1 MAKALTPGRPVRRRA
16 LFGALD
22 ADGWGWAFV
31 KAFAWF
37 LIIILVLG
45 YIPDRAY
52 YFTVSRTLDLGILA
66 WSPVN
71 LCPAE
76 NNGLPCPPPTGA
88 VVPWELS
95 PNELA
100 LPAPRTNGAAIQI
113 GTDLLYAGGSDG
125 STATSTTYR
134 ATISNGS
141 FGQWSEGPA
150 LPEPRSDAGLAVLSG
165 VAYLVGG
172 LDADG
177 QPTDTVWTIG
187 PAPDT
192 GELGTW
198 APVEGV
204 TLPEPRAGAAAV
216 AVADGIIVI
225 GGFDADGAPTS
236 TAWKATVDAQ
246 GALGPFEAQ
255 EPLRFPVADAGVAFE
270 GGYVWVYGGTD
281 ANGPSGA
288 VQRGTYGTPGAAPG
302 GEGANVA
309 TPVPSPTTEEVEGIQ
324 RWAIADPANLPAA
337 RTDGAAF
344 ATNGVIYLAG
354 GADASGPQSQLYWV
368 VPDALG
374 DVTEGW
380 RHLDVT
386 DLPTGGLVGAAPVII
401 GSHVVLIGGESAS
414 GVIASSV
421 RANLAPEL
429 PFFQLGPFGVVVPA
443 LEVPG
448 EIGQQL
454 GYLAAAGVGT
464 GNFLI
469 LVIIGWMLNHKERV
483 RGWWSRWRARGRERA
498 AA

>member
-37 LIIILVLG
+37 LIAILALG

-52 YFTVSRTLDLGILA
+52 YFTVGRTLDLGILA

-88 VVPWELS
+88 IVPWEPS
-95 PNELA
+95 PAELA
-100 LPAPRTNGAAIQI
+100 LPAPRANGIAIQI
-113 GTDLLYAGGSDG
+113 GTDLLYAGGWDG
-125 STATSTTYR
+125 TTATSTTYR
-134 ATISNGS
+134 ATIHEGS
-141 FGQWSEGPA
+141 FSPWVEGPA
-150 LPEPRSDAGLAVLSG
+150 LPEPRSDAALALLSG

-187 PAPDT
+187 PDPDT
-192 GELGTW
+192 NELGSW
-198 APVEGV
+198 KAVEGL
-204 TLPEPRAGAAAV
+204 TLPEPRSGAAAV
-216 AVADGIIVI
+216 AVSDGIIVI
-225 GGFDADGAPTS
+225 GGYDADGAPTA
-236 TAWKATVDAQ
+236 TAWKSTLDDQ

-255 EPLRFPVADAGVAFE
+255 VPLRFPAADAGAAFE

-288 VQRGTYGTPGAAPG
+288 VQRGTYGDSTVPVVGAD
-302 GEGANVA
+302 ANAA
-309 TPVPSPTTEEVEGIQ
+309 TPAPSAADDVERIRQ
-324 RWAIADPANLPAA
+324 WAIANEANLPAA
-337 RTDGAAF
+337 RTHGATF
-344 ATNGVIYLAG
+344 ATNGHLYLVG
-354 GADASGPQSQLYWV
+354 GSDAEGRHGELYWA
-368 VPDALG
+368 VPDPDGGLT
-374 DVTEGW
+374 DGW

-386 DLPTGGLVGAAPVII
+386 DLPGGLVGAAPVIL
-401 GSHVVLIGGESAS
+401 GTHVVLIGGQTDS
-414 GVIASSV
+414 GVLGTSV
-421 RANLAPEL
+421 RARLAPEL
-429 PFFQLGPFGVVVPA
+429 PFFQLGPFGVVVPG
-443 LEVPG
+443 LQIPG

-464 GNFLI
+464 GSFVI
-469 LVIIGWMLNHKERV
+469 LVIIGWMFNNRARV
-483 RGWWSRWRARGRERA
+483 RGWWERFRSRGRERA
-498 AA
+498 SA